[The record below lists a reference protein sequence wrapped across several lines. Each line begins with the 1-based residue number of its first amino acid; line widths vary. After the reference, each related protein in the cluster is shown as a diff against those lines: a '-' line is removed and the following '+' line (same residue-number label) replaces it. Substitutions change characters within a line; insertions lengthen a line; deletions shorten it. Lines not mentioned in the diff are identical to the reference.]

1 MIINKVKTGII
12 QAFWKWRLEL
22 KAGFSKT
29 VGPELNETLS
39 QTNFFKYLRSNLS
52 VSLHFLLLNASYNK
66 VLLCYHVAMTW
77 RNSLITMAGRTASS
91 HTVFR
96 KHST

>member
-1 MIINKVKTGII
+1 M
-12 QAFWKWRLEL
+12 
-22 KAGFSKT
+22 KAGFSKI
-29 VGPELNETLS
+29 VDPELNETLS
-39 QTNFFKYLRSNLS
+39 QTSFFKYLRSNLS

-66 VLLCYHVAMTW
+66 VLLCYHVGMMW
-77 RNSLITMAGRTASS
+77 RNSLITMAGSTANS